1 MPLGSLRQAISYPVV
16 EEVISEK
23 YSHEEIKEIL
33 IACKLE
39 NLADKLD
46 IVDDWSRILSLGE
59 QQRIAFARILLYRPE
74 FVFLDEATSAL
85 DEDLEGNL
93 YDMLKIHLPNTKLS
107 ALLIAVV

>member
-23 YSHEEIKEIL
+23 YSDEEIKEIL

-59 QQRIAFARILLYRPE
+59 QQRIAFARIY
-74 FVFLDEATSAL
+74 
-85 DEDLEGNL
+85 
-93 YDMLKIHLPNTKLS
+93 I
-107 ALLIAVV
+107 

>member
-1 MPLGSLRQAISYPVV
+1 M
-16 EEVISEK
+16 
-23 YSHEEIKEIL
+23 
-33 IACKLE
+33 
-39 NLADKLD
+39 D

-93 YDMLKIHLPNTKLS
+93 YDMLKIHLPNTKNYQ
-107 ALLIAVV
+107 LIAHRSSLIAKHQANFEN

>member
-23 YSHEEIKEIL
+23 YNDEEIKEIL

-59 QQRIAFARILLYRPE
+59 QQRIAFCAKFLLYRPE

-93 YDMLKIHLPNTKLS
+93 YDMLKIHLPNTKNYQHCS
-107 ALLIAVV
+107 SQ